1 MLTAVLIVAVLA
13 LLVRVSVVKEQRD
26 SERGD
31 RLRAEAD
38 RDYHRRLVDHQK
50 RLEGLRSQA
59 LAEMARQAGQTQP
72 SAPRPMLG
80 PGRWPL

>member
-1 MLTAVLIVAVLA
+1 MFTAILIVAILT
-13 LLVRVSVVKEQRD
+13 LLMRVSTVKEQRD
-26 SERGD
+26 FERHG
-31 RLRAEAD
+31 RLSAEAD

-72 SAPRPMLG
+72 PPRPMLG
-80 PGRWPL
+80 PGRWPS